1 MFIDGASKDVIVFR
15 GDQRDDTFLGGSMSY
30 QEVDRLNFGDGITA
44 SDLYAVKSAV
54 GGGSAT
60 DLTIGLKSGD
70 GTITIL
76 DYGTDAATVAQYQIS
91 QFVFSDGTVLN
102 RNAFMVATMG
112 TSGNDVFDGTGASDD
127 YVFRGGEGHDV
138 IQETSANY
146 QEVDRLVFGA
156 GIVASDVFSF
166 TDDVDGNGIY
176 DLVIG
181 LDGAIGSIAILN
193 DQSTALNSKIYQID
207 EFRFADGTAMDRDDF
222 IYATLD
228 QGRALD
234 IYG

>member
-1 MFIDGASKDVIVFR
+1 MG
-15 GDQRDDTFLGGSMSY
+15 Y

-54 GGGSAT
+54 GGGSAA

-102 RNAFMVATMG
+102 RNAFVVATMG
-112 TSGNDVFDGTGASDD
+112 TTGNDVFDGTGASDD

-138 IQETSANY
+138 IPETSAN
-146 QEVDRLVFGA
+146 
-156 GIVASDVFSF
+156 
-166 TDDVDGNGIY
+166 
-176 DLVIG
+176 
-181 LDGAIGSIAILN
+181 
-193 DQSTALNSKIYQID
+193 
-207 EFRFADGTAMDRDDF
+207 
-222 IYATLD
+222 
-228 QGRALD
+228 
-234 IYG
+234 